1 MLFTVLI
8 SCFVIGISFFID
20 ITISKIV
27 NTMEQEFGSNFVN
40 RLHILMNANDV
51 AKGNF
56 CTNSADDFVQLY
68 DLVGMLNALAIF
80 SCIGYLTAV
89 I

>member
-1 MLFTVLI
+1 
-8 SCFVIGISFFID
+8 
-20 ITISKIV
+20 
-27 NTMEQEFGSNFVN
+27 
-40 RLHILMNANDV
+40 MNANDV